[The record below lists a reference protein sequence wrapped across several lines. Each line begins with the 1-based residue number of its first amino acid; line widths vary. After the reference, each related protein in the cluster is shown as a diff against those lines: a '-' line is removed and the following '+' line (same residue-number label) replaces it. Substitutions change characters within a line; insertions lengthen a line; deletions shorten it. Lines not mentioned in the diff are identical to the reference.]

1 MQPINLSDSQMNAV
15 FAATHPLPPES
26 RSALL
31 ETCARERARLPEIGD
46 GVVHRVVMRVPKAYF
61 DPPNVRSENGRNY
74 A

>member
-1 MQPINLSDSQMNAV
+1 
-15 FAATHPLPPES
+15 LPPES